1 MTRHGPRASRIAR
14 LLHRGGAAAWQ
25 TVLAAL
31 TLILTLQAT
40 PAQAQGP
47 VDPRCYAPS
56 NAGRLGRQGCG
67 CKYIVQND
75 RRELYQAVGTGRFA
89 INYGGID
96 DTFTDGPF
104 TIFAGQVT
112 DMSTLFNGV
121 AFWGYLDLNHWDT
134 SRVVSLS
141 GAFQGSSVQASIADW
156 DVSGVRDMSFAFNN
170 SEFDGDISRWN
181 VSNVTQMGRMC
192 RAARAFDQDLSGWDV
207 SSSTNMEGMF
217 SFAPRFNQDIG
228 NWDVSNVTNMAYMS
242 SRATTFNQ
250 DLSGWDV
257 RKVGAEPE
265 SFDAK
270 ASAWTNPDW
279 KPQWTTAAPAPRVV
293 SVRAYGDDE
302 GPFVEGDRIYI
313 VAKLDRVLIPVC

>member
-1 MTRHGPRASRIAR
+1 
-14 LLHRGGAAAWQ
+14 
-25 TVLAAL
+25 
-31 TLILTLQAT
+31 
-40 PAQAQGP
+40 
-47 VDPRCYAPS
+47 
-56 NAGRLGRQGCG
+56 
-67 CKYIVQND
+67 
-75 RRELYQAVGTGRFA
+75 
-89 INYGGID
+89 
-96 DTFTDGPF
+96 
-104 TIFAGQVT
+104 
-112 DMSTLFNGV
+112 
-121 AFWGYLDLNHWDT
+121 
-134 SRVVSLS
+134 
-141 GAFQGSSVQASIADW
+141 
-156 DVSGVRDMSFAFNN
+156 MSFAFNN

-279 KPQWTTAAPAPRVV
+279 RPQWTTAAPAPRVV

-313 VAKLDRVLIPVC
+313 VAKFDRVLIPVCCGLPTLSLDLSLPSGETTLAPFTILSSKEVLFYYIAPPGSRPIGWPIPAPQLSTRTAGSL